1 MANQVVNFIRK
12 NNTGEYRI
20 ANVKSLPARTFGHL
34 EASDKKTLQVAVLTD
49 AQYKELNSGETL
61 KNQDLGFY
69 SEQEVVNAVNEVAML
84 KANESEY
91 MKTIGDLKKQI
102 QGAEPK
108 AAEYLKTIEDL
119 KKQIQG
125 TEPKAETKTTKK

>member
-34 EASDKKTLQVAVLTD
+34 EDSDKKTLQVAVLSPQ
-49 AQYKELNSGETL
+49 QYKELASGETL

-69 SEQEVVNAVNEVAML
+69 SEQEVVNAVNEVSML
-84 KANESEY
+84 KANE
-91 MKTIGDLKKQI
+91 
-102 QGAEPK
+102 
-108 AAEYLKTIEDL
+108 AEYLKTIEGL